1 MRGHIKLL
9 AAALS
14 AAGLMAACGGGG
26 DSGTPP
32 APKPKVSSVK
42 VAGDSLS
49 DSGTFGFK
57 FTVQGKDSDGK
68 DFQVWAER
76 IAAQYK
82 VDLCPHYA
90 AQDPAMTGYTEKATC
105 GNYAVGGAQ
114 INPLA
119 PSGAPLDNPLS
130 VVHQIKHLAQEGLA
144 STDLLMIAAGSN
156 DAAALV
162 ENFLVALGTGDSV
175 PLMKMLAS
183 RIDAATLD
191 ALVKQGQQGLAQ
203 AGGLYLQKVA
213 ELLATS
219 IKAELLDKGAQH
231 VAMLNVPPITM
242 TPQFA
247 AVLHSL
253 EATQSPEVAQEMKQ
267 LFEGWVKAF
276 NDRLAQ
282 EVKGEERVLL
292 VDFHQAFGDQI
303 RDPAKYGFSNVT
315 VPACSVLGVSEDIY
329 KCSADLLKKTIPA
342 GETSPDWWSRYM
354 FSNAFHPTPYG
365 HQQMGVIM
373 QEALKAKGWQ
383 P

>member
-9 AAALS
+9 AVALS

-26 DSGTPP
+26 NSGTPP
-32 APKPKVSSVK
+32 VPKPKVSGVK

-90 AQDPAMTGYTEKATC
+90 AQDPAMTGYTEKAAC

-130 VVHQIKHLAQEGLA
+130 VVHQIKHLAQEGLT

-242 TPQFA
+242 TPEFA

-253 EATQSPEVAQEMKQ
+253 EATQSPAVAQEMKQ
-267 LFEGWVKAF
+267 LFG
-276 NDRLAQ
+276 RLGQGLQRPPGARSQ
-282 EVKGEERVLL
+282 G
-292 VDFHQAFGDQI
+292 
-303 RDPAKYGFSNVT
+303 
-315 VPACSVLGVSEDIY
+315 
-329 KCSADLLKKTIPA
+329 
-342 GETSPDWWSRYM
+342 
-354 FSNAFHPTPYG
+354 
-365 HQQMGVIM
+365 
-373 QEALKAKGWQ
+373 
-383 P
+383 